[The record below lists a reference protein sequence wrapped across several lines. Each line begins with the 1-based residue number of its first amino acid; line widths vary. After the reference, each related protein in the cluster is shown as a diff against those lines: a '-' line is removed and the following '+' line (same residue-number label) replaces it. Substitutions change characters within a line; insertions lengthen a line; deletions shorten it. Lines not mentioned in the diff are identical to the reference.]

1 MQEDSAM
8 NSNEF
13 DVIVAGGGLAGFQAA
28 VTAAESGPKLRV
40 ALVTAAS
47 ENAYGGCSFKTHGT
61 NAAMNPD
68 DSPERHA
75 RDTMDGGG
83 GINNRELVD
92 ILTSQ
97 IPGEIHRMERRG
109 IHFDKSTDGK
119 YQAGYYG
126 GSSTPRSIHKK
137 DMAGRHMV
145 DALTIE
151 AQKLGVFL
159 LCDRQIVQFP
169 VGDDGCHGV
178 TVINR
183 QNGRIEAYSATNT
196 ISALGGGNCVYPT
209 ATISKDKTAAGI
221 VQAYE
226 AGAAIIDMEMTQF
239 HPTGYHNP
247 GGPGH
252 GEILEEELRSLG
264 AQFFNAEGERYM
276 FRYDERGERATR
288 DKVSRGTYIEIKQGR
303 GTPAGG
309 VTFDF
314 SGIDRETLQSRFPF
328 MMQRLRSFGVDMA
341 TCPTLPTSPSAHFL
355 MGGIKIDGHARTS
368 IERLLACGEDAGGI
382 HGGNRLGGNGV
393 ADALVFG
400 SIAGRIAASNTHSS
414 KRRMIVPRS
423 VRALVGLHEATLS
436 GHIERLER
444 TMWANA
450 GPVRNRAGLLNAENE
465 IGEIYD
471 ALRGYI
477 VDLPANRLN
486 ATTIM
491 GRIAVQKL
499 ILATMIVKSAQARE
513 NSVGAHFREDDDGT
527 SAIYNV
533 VLKQGHDRTP
543 IVRRVF
549 NEDPTH
555 SAAA

>member
-1 MQEDSAM
+1 MY
-8 NSNEF
+8 SNDF
-13 DVIVAGGGLAGFQAA
+13 DVLVLGNGLGGLQAA
-28 VTAAESGPKLRV
+28 VTAAESSPNTRV
-40 ALVTAAS
+40 ALVTAAPES
-47 ENAYGGCSFKTHGT
+47 GYGGCSFKTHGT

-75 RDTMDGGG
+75 QDTMDGGG
-83 GINNRELVD
+83 GINDRELVD
-92 ILTSQ
+92 ILTNQ
-97 IPGEIHRMERRG
+97 IPLEINRMESRG
-109 IHFDKSTDGK
+109 VHFDKSTDGK
-119 YQAGYYG
+119 YETGYYG

-137 DMAGRHMV
+137 DMGGRHMV
-145 DALTIE
+145 DALATE
-151 AQKLGVFL
+151 AQKLGVHAFYE
-159 LCDRQIVQFP
+159 RQAVQFL
-169 VGDDGCHGV
+169 VGDDGCRGV

-183 QNGRIEAYSATNT
+183 QNGRVESFGATNT
-196 ISALGGGNCVYPT
+196 ISALGGGNCVYPI

-226 AGAAIIDMEMTQF
+226 AGATITDMEMTQF
-239 HPTGYHNP
+239 HPTGFHNP

-252 GEILEEELRSLG
+252 GEILEEELRSMG
-264 AQFFNAEGERYM
+264 AEFRNASGERYM

-314 SGIDRETLQSRFPF
+314 SGIDRNVLQSRFPF
-328 MMQRLRSFGVDMA
+328 MMQRMRSHGVDMA
-341 TCPTLPTSPSAHFL
+341 TCRTLEISPAAHFL
-355 MGGIKIDGHARTS
+355 MGGIKIDGQAMTS
-368 IERLLACGEDAGGI
+368 IDRLFACGEDAGGI

-400 SIAGRIAASNTHSS
+400 AIAGRIAASNTHSS
-414 KRRMIVPRS
+414 KRRMIAPRP
-423 VRALVGLHEATLS
+423 VRAVVGLDEATLS
-436 GHIERLER
+436 VHMERLER
-444 TMWANA
+444 TMWTNA
-450 GPVRNRAGLLNAENE
+450 GPVRNRAGLLSAEGE
-465 IGEIYD
+465 IGEISD

-477 VDLPANRLN
+477 VDLPPSRLN
-486 ATTIM
+486 TAAIM

-499 ILATMIVKSAQARE
+499 MLATMIIKSAQARE

-527 SAIYNV
+527 TTIYNV
-533 VLKQGHDRTP
+533 ELRQAQDRSP

-549 NEDPTH
+549 KEDSKR